1 MCGAFAHMST
11 SKFDATVATK
21 MIVLRKERE
30 VRHHALEQF
39 EGEGAPR
46 RILLQ
51 SDEITL
57 GRADNAMIRISSKRA
72 SRVHATLTRRGTDFV
87 VQDNDSHN
95 GVFLN
100 GVKIYSAILRDGDII
115 QIADCAFVYREG

>member
-1 MCGAFAHMST
+1 MST
-11 SKFDATVATK
+11 SRFDATIATK
-21 MIVLRKERE
+21 MIVLRRERE
-30 VRHHALEQF
+30 LRQHFFEQF
-39 EGEGAPR
+39 EGESSPR
-46 RILLQ
+46 RIVLDA
-51 SDEITL
+51 DETII
-57 GRADNAMIRISSKRA
+57 GRADNAAILIPSKRA
-72 SRVHATLTRRGTDFV
+72 SRHHATLTRRGTDFV

>member
-1 MCGAFAHMST
+1 MST
-11 SKFDATVATK
+11 PKSDATDATK
-21 MIVLRKERE
+21 TIARRRERD
-30 VRHHALEQF
+30 VRYHSLEQF

-46 RILLQ
+46 RFLLE
-51 SDEITL
+51 SNEMKI
-57 GRADNAMIRISSKRA
+57 GRAENVTIRIGSKLA
-72 SRVHATLTRRGTDFV
+72 SRLHATLTRRGTDFV